1 MKQFIRKA
9 DIILFIVLVAIGLA
23 ASAALTLSHGEAGSG
38 AKVVIESGGD
48 LYARYPLTEDRTVV
62 VPAPKQK
69 ASDAPAADP
78 SDEASAQYDYYNV
91 VVISGGTVSVT
102 EASWKEA
109 AMTQSPRKASGRKSL
124 SASFIAR
131 VGLMATLA
139 LIFSYVEA
147 IIPYNP
153 GVPGIKLGIANVV
166 TVVALYKFGNKDAAA
181 VSIIRVVLAGLL
193 FNGLFGMLYAL
204 AGAAVSLAGMILLKK
219 TGLFSVTGVSM
230 AAGVLHNLGQLL
242 VAAALIED
250 LRIFFYFPVLMFSGI
265 AAGIL
270 VGIASTLVLRAL
282 R

>member
-1 MKQFIRKA
+1 MWS
-9 DIILFIVLVAIGLA
+9 
-23 ASAALTLSHGEAGSG
+23 AS
-38 AKVVIESGGD
+38 K
-48 LYARYPLTEDRTVV
+48 RDR
-62 VPAPKQK
+62 
-69 ASDAPAADP
+69 
-78 SDEASAQYDYYNV
+78 
-91 VVISGGTVSVT
+91 
-102 EASWKEA
+102 KEA
-109 AMTQSPRKASGRKSL
+109 AMTQSPRKSGSAAHRQTNRSGRI

-131 VGLMATLA
+131 VGLMASLA

-166 TVVALYKFGNKDAAA
+166 TVVALYKFGAKDAAA
-181 VSIIRVVLAGLL
+181 VSVIRVVLAGLL
-193 FNGLFGMLYAL
+193 FNGVFGMLYAL
-204 AGAAVSLAGMILLKK
+204 AGAVVSLTGMILLKK

-270 VGIASTLVLRAL
+270 VGIASALALRAL